1 MTLDHLKTYSID
13 LAEQF
18 GAQTASLTD
27 IFNKRA
33 VDKGTIIVGYRAV
46 GELNENM
53 KHAAGAV
60 ISDSDI
66 QLEEVELG
74 KLTFDATKVKTSY
87 QLIQELGEELAVDK
101 KDRRLLQL
109 IDEHIETSL
118 INSLV
123 EKAGDKTLQADSY
136 KSVLAKAK
144 GRVKSKQGFKGA
156 PVIAIVNTEDYF
168 DYLSDAPLTTQ
179 TMFGMEYIEG
189 FLGYSRIFFTDKVE
203 KGKVVVTAKE
213 NLNLDHINVTAAA
226 FSTLG
231 LTASSNGLVGFKHYL
246 DDDTGDIKTKVH
258 FGIKGY
264 AERVDA
270 VVVASLVD
278 PEPAGE

>member
-33 VDKGTIIVGYRAV
+33 VGKGTTLVGYKAV
-46 GELNENM
+46 GELNTNM

-60 ISDSDI
+60 ISDSNVE
-66 QLEEVELG
+66 LKEVEIA
-74 KLTFDATKVKTSY
+74 KLDFDATKVKTSY
-87 QLIQELGEELAVDK
+87 QEIQALGEELAVDK

-109 IDEHIETSL
+109 IGEHIETSL
-118 INSLV
+118 VTNLV
-123 EKAGDKTLQADSY
+123 DNAGDKTLEATSY
-136 KSVLAKAK
+136 KSALAKAK
-144 GRVKSKQGFKGA
+144 GRVKSKPGFKGA

-179 TMFGMEYIEG
+179 TLFGMEYVEG
-189 FLGYSRIFFTDKVE
+189 FLGYERIFFTEKVA
-203 KGKVVVTAKE
+203 KGKLVVTASE
-213 NLNLDHINVTAAA
+213 NLNLAFVPVNGAA

-231 LTASSNGLVGFKHYL
+231 LTSTENGLVGFKHYL

-258 FGIKGY
+258 FGIAGY

-270 VVVASLVD
+270 VVVASLVE
-278 PEPAGE
+278 PAPAGE